1 MKKLFLLCLAVY
13 AFFMTSIGRS
23 ESDSAAIVRTVLN
36 YGEGYY
42 SGSPERMES
51 ALHSNLNKVAPEKI
65 DENGNT
71 ILNYSTVSG
80 LVELC
85 REKIGILE
93 ESKRKISVTVF
104 RFSDNIAFAKIMSS
118 RFNDYLHLIK
128 EDGNWKIINVLWT
141 YGSDVKMKRPALDF
155 DADKETE
162 PVKEAVTGFY
172 EAAYTGNDALI
183 DKVLHT
189 EYNGIMIAPIPSTGK
204 YVIGKDGY
212 SKIKEIVHSKM
223 ILLDKEK
230 WNFQV
235 NVIDIMDGLAAV
247 EITSPNG
254 INYMQLAKIDGQW
267 KIINSIRK
275 PAIVK

>member
-1 MKKLFLLCLAVY
+1 MKKLFLLFIAIS
-13 AFFMTSIGRS
+13 AFFMASTARP
-23 ESDSAAIVRTVLN
+23 ESDSTAIVRTVLN

-51 ALHSNLNKVAPEKI
+51 ALHSDLNKVAPEKI
-65 DENGNT
+65 GENGNT

-80 LVELC
+80 LIELC
-85 REKIGILE
+85 RAKMGVQE
-93 ESKRKISVTVF
+93 ESKRKISVTIF
-104 RFSDNIAFAKIMSS
+104 RISDNAAFAKIMSS
-118 RFNDYLHLIK
+118 MFNDYIHLVK

-141 YGSDVKMKRPALDF
+141 YGNDVKLKRPVGDF

-172 EAAYTGNDALI
+172 EAAYTGNEALM

-189 EYNGIMIAPIPSTGK
+189 EYNGIMLAPIPSTGR
-204 YVIGKDGY
+204 YIIGKDGY

-235 NVIDIMDGLAAV
+235 NVLDIMDGLAAA

-254 INYMQLAKIDGQW
+254 INYMQLAKMDGQW